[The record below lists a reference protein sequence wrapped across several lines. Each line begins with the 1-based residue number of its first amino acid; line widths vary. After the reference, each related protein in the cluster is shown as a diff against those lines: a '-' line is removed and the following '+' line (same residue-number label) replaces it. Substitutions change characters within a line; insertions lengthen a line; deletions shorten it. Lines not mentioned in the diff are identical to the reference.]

1 MTSLAQV
8 NTTVIRSARLL
19 KLNTRSL
26 NINTSIALKIDS
38 RELITVVQITN
49 QLSLDRVLMKL
60 REVLIRSQRKKTN
73 RLVKLSEFLTLLEI

>member
-1 MTSLAQV
+1 MTSLAQG

-49 QLSLDRVLMKL
+49 QLCLDRVLMKL
-60 REVLIRSQRKKTN
+60 REVLIRFQRKKTN

>member
-1 MTSLAQV
+1 MTSLAQG

-26 NINTSIALKIDS
+26 NINTSIALKLDS

>member
-1 MTSLAQV
+1 MTSLAQG

>member
-1 MTSLAQV
+1 MTSLAQG
-8 NTTVIRSARLL
+8 NTTVIRSAQLL

-60 REVLIRSQRKKTN
+60 REVLMRSQRKKIN

>member
-1 MTSLAQV
+1 MTSLAQG

-49 QLSLDRVLMKL
+49 QLCLDRVLMKL